1 MFHLLCSI
9 YTCITYKSIDRAN
22 LINSQYIL
30 INCRDR
36 KIPKRKNVSKLNI
49 VKDRKISCM

>member
-9 YTCITYKSIDRAN
+9 YTCITYKSIDRAS

-49 VKDRKISCM
+49 VKDRKISCK